1 MPFDSDLY
9 KINDEMTIILEKIS
23 RQKEN
28 KCESYLK
35 FFDKMLNSL
44 SNISAKVNFGCKII
58 SGHHLNC
65 LENFSISIYKEFHI
79 SDLTNRFDRLKNL
92 NTNANNCM
100 KKLLSSLRLYFEEI
114 EKLKNDLNNIITH
127 TINTKK
133 DEMILT
139 QQSNFMKNKFS
150 EENLMNEMKEEKPIE
165 NKKFEKKVNFQ
176 DNYTKTGD
184 FQTSENTARNPKSPN
199 QLLES
204 SLQTSMNHKF
214 ISRSQENFYTE
225 ERLTQTNKTE
235 ANYSGRS
242 IDISKV
248 FEDPRKM
255 TAQNYLLKKNK
266 VDISNIVLN

>member
-150 EENLMNEMKEEKPIE
+150 DENLMNEMKEEKPIE